1 MKRTKGEQ
9 TVPNEYTRE
18 EIIKKVKHYF
28 EADGFSC
35 QEYSESLGA
44 VRLPLY
50 CSKRVEDGTE
60 LEIVVDIITESK
72 VSKSLYLPTITVEG
86 ATIENACPPR
96 FFQYYLPHIRIFWA
110 YGHYVIKN
118 GDYDEFKA
126 ACKKNGIGLL
136 EVSDSSVIMVQDA
149 KSLRE
154 TVGEHVMNEVE
165 TAVGGHPRVEL
176 LFNRL
181 SNLVAAQQEDYI
193 HYLVRYAAP
202 QFQLREIT
210 RRGTDYLSL
219 ILMNK
224 LQEVTNLE
232 YGEDL
237 RRLAIDYRRAAKGD
251 YQIALDTIKSL
262 WSSRLHTEY
271 PEIQRNFEVVL
282 LLTPEYREHFLHQ
295 FQVFLLGALIID
307 KLHDT
312 SAIQAFEHSNGS
324 TIEDAWLAAST
335 YHDFNYP
342 VERCEKW
349 MTDFFQQNLHIIDDN
364 ELFTLKLEKVVV
376 TDEFL
381 SKMQNLCAAIGCSFD
396 DRMLRFILERSALQR
411 DHAVLGAL
419 TFMKKFQ
426 NNTQL
431 STQAVSHA
439 ALSILLHDP
448 NNWKCFCGEVSVP
461 NAPDW
466 EVDFSNKRLLPR
478 LTLDSFPLEF
488 LLAYCDEA
496 QEWGRVGRDYE
507 ITKPQLEDIQ
517 VNQSEVLTHISV
529 EDDTSY
535 NKKRGKIQQLK
546 RYLQDERFKI
556 KIESR
561 IGGSTEVFRMTGA

>member
-1 MKRTKGEQ
+1 MPT
-9 TVPNEYTRE
+9 EYTRE
-18 EIIKKVKHYF
+18 EIIEKVKRYF
-28 EADGFSC
+28 EDEGFSC
-35 QEYSESLGA
+35 QEYSESLGE

-72 VSKSLYLPTITVEG
+72 VSKSLYLPTLTVEG
-86 ATIENACPPR
+86 AKIEDACPPR
-96 FFQYYLPHIRIFWA
+96 FFQYYLPYVRVFWA

-118 GDYDEFKA
+118 GDYNEFKS

-136 EVSDSSVIMVQDA
+136 EVSDSSVDSVEDA

-154 TVGEHVMNEVE
+154 IASEYLKDEIE
-165 TAVGGHPRVEL
+165 TAVGGHPQAEL
-176 LFNRL
+176 LFDRL
-181 SNLVAAQQEDYI
+181 SKLVVEQQEDYI
-193 HYLVRYAAP
+193 HYIVRYAAP

-237 RRLAIDYRRAAKGD
+237 RRLAIEYRRAAKGD

-262 WSSRLHTEY
+262 WDSRLDTEY
-271 PEIQRNFEVVL
+271 PEVQRNFEAVL
-282 LLTPEYREHFLHQ
+282 LLDSEYREHFLHQ

-307 KLHDT
+307 KLHGT

-342 VERCEKW
+342 VEKCEKW
-349 MTDFFQQNLHIIDDN
+349 MADFFQQNLHIIDN
-364 ELFTLKLEKVVV
+364 HELFTLKLEKVVV

-381 SKMQNLCAAIGCSFD
+381 SKMHNLCAAIGCTFD
-396 DRMLRFILERSALQR
+396 DCVLRFILERSAVQR

-426 NNTQL
+426 NNTKL

-448 NNWKCFCGEVSVP
+448 KNWRCFCGEMSVE

-466 EVDFSNKRLLPR
+466 EANFSDKRLLSR

-517 VNQSEVLTHISV
+517 VDQSEILTHISV

-535 NKKRGKIQQLK
+535 NKKRDKIQQLK
-546 RYLQDERFKI
+546 RYLRDERFKI

-561 IGGSTEVFRMTGA
+561 KGGSTEAFRMTGT